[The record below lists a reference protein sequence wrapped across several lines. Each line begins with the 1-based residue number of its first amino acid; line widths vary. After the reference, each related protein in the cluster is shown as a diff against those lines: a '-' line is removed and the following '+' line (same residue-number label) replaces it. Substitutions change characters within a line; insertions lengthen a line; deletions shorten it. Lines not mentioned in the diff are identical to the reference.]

1 MMSSSLML
9 SRSTRK
15 LYCCCWL
22 LLILSLG
29 ERRLVSAFSPRIART
44 LSHQSVARQGIIEQK
59 PPSFQRQST
68 FRLATA
74 APSQKALVV
83 FGPPGFDKVAKK
95 SKRPFKLVI
104 VESPSKCATISKI
117 LQQYVQD
124 NGLGHDYVVTS
135 CLGHIRNLSSKKSH
149 KNQTIAGIDIEHRY
163 QPTYV
168 ILPGKERLC
177 SDLQDL
183 GDKAQ
188 QLVLATDDDREGEA
202 MAWHLLD
209 LLNTKDGKTVD
220 KQELPPLRVR
230 FTEITPKAI
239 LESIQNPSTSLANSL
254 VQAQETRRILDRLAG
269 YTVSPLLWKKIAPGL
284 SAGRVQS
291 VGMALI
297 VQRERERLL
306 FRESEYWDVEV
317 ELYASKQQFSGQ
329 LVARNGQTIVSGG
342 GDFEPQQANTL
353 TEASK
358 HKLHLQQE
366 AAQEMVHRLQTE
378 DWVWTVANITSS
390 QRKLNSPPP
399 FITSTLQQEA
409 NKRLALSVSRVM
421 QTAQQLYENGYIS
434 YMRTDSNHLSE
445 DAQKAIRFE
454 ILNHYGGPDF
464 YLPKTNKPK
473 KATKKKGG
481 KDGQEEAN
489 KPEPQAA
496 HEAIRPAIQP
506 DGGFAKPSEL
516 PNTFDGAAKELYAL
530 IYQRTVASHMPPQVS
545 NQTSIRVLGEY
556 EDESVLFRTSGSV
569 IILPGYT
576 IVYPQKREKD
586 SPTLPALKEGQ
597 RLECNELVPLGHIT
611 QSPARYTEASFV
623 QELEALGVGR
633 PSTYAGV
640 IQTLRDR
647 AYVGSPVGSGDAA
660 PRRSGS
666 AKVVSGAAISAQRAA
681 GGEEFTGAGNA
692 RGPLVPSLSA
702 FVVTSLLEKHC
713 PTYVDPS
720 FTARMEERLD
730 QIANSEVGQDE
741 RVAYLDEFYAG
752 DEGLAAQI
760 KRIEELVS
768 ADEARRANLPALA
781 HIASPNG
788 AGEDQDV
795 GLFIGPWG
803 PYVQKV
809 NGAADDSGE
818 KKKPLTASLPSGM
831 AADLSTITR
840 DILKAI
846 LASKEENG
854 TILGPHPEDGRNI
867 RLKLGRFG
875 AYLQWGEDGED
886 GTTTHTVPRSIG
898 NMRNIDVEKAKEDG
912 FSLNAMLGIS
922 LESAIQYVNLPRTV
936 CTFNDL
942 PIVASIGPYGPYLK
956 YNSTYM
962 SLNKNDGDVL
972 SIDAE
977 TAEALVTE
985 GIINRKTS
993 TYRDARLFS
1002 LQ

>member
-1 MMSSSLML
+1 ML
-9 SRSTRK
+9 SRSTSK

-22 LLILSLG
+22 LLMLSLG
-29 ERRLVSAFSPRIART
+29 QRCLVSAFSPRIART
-44 LSHQSVARQGIIEQK
+44 LSHQPVGRQWLQQT
-59 PPSFQRQST
+59 PPNFQRQYIVRS
-68 FRLATA
+68 ATA

-83 FGPPGFDKVAKK
+83 FGPPDFDKTAKK
-95 SKRPFKLVI
+95 PKRPFKLVI

-135 CLGHIRNLSSKKSH
+135 CMGHVRNLSRQKTH

-168 ILPGKERLC
+168 ILPGKERLV
-177 SDLQDL
+177 DDMQDL
-183 GDKAQ
+183 SNKAQ

-209 LLNTKDGKTVD
+209 LLNTKNGTTVD
-220 KQELPPLRVR
+220 SQELPPSRVR

-239 LESIQNPSTSLANSL
+239 LESIQNPSTSLADSL

-269 YTVSPLLWKKIAPGL
+269 YTVSPLLWKKISPGL

-297 VQRERERLL
+297 VQRERQRLL
-306 FRESEYWDVEV
+306 FQESDYWDIEA
-317 ELYASKQQFSGQ
+317 ELHASQQQFTGQ

-342 GDFEPQQANTL
+342 GDFEPQLANTL

-366 AAQEMVHRLQTE
+366 AAQELVHRLQAE
-378 DWVWTVANITSS
+378 DWLWTVANITSS
-390 QRKLNSPPP
+390 QRKSNSPPP

-421 QTAQQLYENGYIS
+421 QTAQQLYEHGYIS

-445 DAQKAIRFE
+445 DAQKAIRSE
-454 ILNHYGGPDF
+454 IVNHYGGPDF
-464 YLPKTNKPK
+464 YQPRTNKPK

-481 KDGQEEAN
+481 KDGKEEAN

-496 HEAIRPAIQP
+496 HEAIRPSIQP

-516 PNTFDGAAKELYAL
+516 PNTFDGAAKELYEL

-545 NQTSIRVLGEY
+545 NQTSIRILGEY

-576 IVYPQKREKD
+576 VVYPQKTEKD

-597 RLECNELVPLGHIT
+597 RLDCNELTPLGHIT
-611 QSPARYTEASFV
+611 QPPARYTEASFV
-623 QELEALGVGR
+623 QELESLGVGR

-640 IQTLRDR
+640 IQILRDR
-647 AYVGSPVGSGDAA
+647 AYVGSPVSSGDAA
-660 PRRSGS
+660 PRRGGS
-666 AKVVSGAAISAQRAA
+666 AKVVSGTAISAQRAA
-681 GGEEFTGAGNA
+681 GGEDFTGAGNA

-730 QIANSEVGQDE
+730 EIANSEVGQDE

-760 KRIEELVS
+760 ERVDKLVS
-768 ADEARRANLPALA
+768 ADEARRAHLPALA

-788 AGEDQDV
+788 SAGEDV

-803 PYVQKV
+803 PYIQKV
-809 NGAADDSGE
+809 EANGAADDSAE

-840 DILKAI
+840 DILNAI

-875 AYLQWGEDGED
+875 AYLQWGEDGEE

-898 NMRNIDVEKAKEDG
+898 NMRNIDAEKAKEDG

-922 LESAIQYVNLPRTV
+922 LEVAIQYANLPRTV

-962 SLNKNDGDVL
+962 SVNKNDGDVL

-985 GIINRKTS
+985 GIINRKS
-993 TYRDARLFS
+993 SKCRDARLFN

>member
-1 MMSSSLML
+1 
-9 SRSTRK
+9 
-15 LYCCCWL
+15 
-22 LLILSLG
+22 
-29 ERRLVSAFSPRIART
+29 
-44 LSHQSVARQGIIEQK
+44 
-59 PPSFQRQST
+59 
-68 FRLATA
+68 
-74 APSQKALVV
+74 LVV
-83 FGPPGFDKVAKK
+83 YGPPDFDKNAKK

-117 LQQYVQD
+117 LQQYVKD

-135 CLGHIRNLSSKKSH
+135 CMGHVRNLSSKKTD
-149 KNQTIAGIDIEHRY
+149 KNQTIAGIDIEDRY
-163 QPTYV
+163 KPTYV
-168 ILPGKERLC
+168 ILAGKERLC
-177 SDLQDL
+177 ADLQDL
-183 GDKAQ
+183 SGKAQ

-202 MAWHLLD
+202 MASHLLD
-209 LLNTKDGKTVD
+209 LLNTEDGKTVD
-220 KQELPPLRVR
+220 RQELPPLRVR

-239 LESIQNPSTSLANSL
+239 LESIQNPSTSLAHSL

-297 VQRERERLL
+297 VQRERLRLL
-306 FRESEYWDVEV
+306 FRESEYWDVEA
-317 ELYASKQQFSGQ
+317 EWYASKQQFSGQ
-329 LVARNGQTIVSGG
+329 LVARNGQAIVSGG

-366 AAQEMVHRLQTE
+366 ETQELVHRLQTE
-378 DWVWTVANITSS
+378 NWAWTVANVTST

-445 DAQKAIRFE
+445 DAQKAIRSE
-454 ILNHYGGPDF
+454 IVNDYGGPDF
-464 YLPKTNKPK
+464 YQPRTNKPK

-481 KDGQEEAN
+481 KDGKEEAN

-506 DGGFAKPSEL
+506 DGGFAKASEL
-516 PNTFDGAAKELYAL
+516 PIDGAAKELYEL

-545 NQTSIRVLGEY
+545 NQTSIRIIGEY

-569 IILPGYT
+569 IIFPGYT
-576 IVYPQKREKD
+576 VVYPQKTEKD
-586 SPTLPALKEGQ
+586 SPTLPPLKEGQ
-597 RLECNELVPLGHIT
+597 SLDCNELVPLGHIT
-611 QSPARYTEASFV
+611 QPPARYTEASFV

-647 AYVGSPVGSGDAA
+647 AYVGSPIGSGDAA
-660 PRRSGS
+660 PRSRGS
-666 AKVVSGAAISAQRAA
+666 AKVVSGPAISAQRAA

-702 FVVTSLLEKHC
+702 FVVTSLLENHC

-720 FTARMEERLD
+720 FTAQMEERLD
-730 QIANSEVGQDE
+730 QIANSELGQDE

-752 DEGLAAQI
+752 DEGLAAII
-760 KRIEELVS
+760 KKIEFSVS

-788 AGEDQDV
+788 SAGDDQDV

-803 PYVQKV
+803 PYIQRVEA
-809 NGAADDSGE
+809 NGAAEDLAE

-840 DILKAI
+840 DILNAI

-875 AYLQWGEDGED
+875 AYLQWGEDGEE
-886 GTTTHTVPRSIG
+886 GTTTHSVPRSIG
-898 NMRNIDVEKAKEDG
+898 NMRNIDAAKAKEDG

-942 PIVASIGPYGPYLK
+942 PIVAAIGPYGPYLK
-956 YNSTYM
+956 YNNTYM
-962 SLNKNDGDVL
+962 SLNKNDGDV
-972 SIDAE
+972 IDIEAE

-993 TYRDARLFS
+993 KYRDKGPFS